1 MAPKA
6 IAGSYTINV
15 VLGGNA
21 ATITQDTN
29 SVQDMKTL
37 KHPQ

>member
-15 VLGGNA
+15 VLGGNV
-21 ATITQDTN
+21 ATITQATT
-29 SVQDMKTL
+29 SVQDMNTL
-37 KHPQ
+37 KHP